1 MGLEDRYHNE
11 IEITSFTQNGF
22 NRRRMQKY
30 LYDCLIFVET
40 RIVTSLFGP
49 ECNLQVKIIA
59 S

>member
-11 IEITSFTQNGF
+11 IEITNFTQNGF
-22 NRRRMQKY
+22 NRRRMQKC

-40 RIVTSLFGP
+40 RIITSLFGP
-49 ECNLQVKIIA
+49 NFNLQVKIVA